1 MVFDYFREKLGRQD
15 EDSLESEV
23 GGNNNGVDDFVELDE
38 ENLDE
43 LPSDA
48 EDFEVEF
55 PSSSEEAL
63 AMMNKKNPK
72 FAADVLREF
81 NGDSNEF
88 VQSIIEQTENIM
100 ENKSSDT
107 NLVEAVR
114 LERKKLDEELD
125 KLKNEI
131 NYEQQEKQE
140 LDSWNKRI
148 NRFLV
153 YVNNL
158 DGKVQ
163 RFGDKNETLNSLL
176 RDSGPQILLGTR
188 QWGVEMTAF
197 ESGAEGLDYS
207 VIDSIVQDGIGDASR
222 ADFDN
227 FYGAGH
233 ALEDLNKLYENNLQ
247 VFLKKDG
254 QRVENDLSLL
264 ADFST
269 ELNSLL
275 NTFEKVLRLRWNIAE
290 LKEAEEFEE
299 NIVEEIGKESEKT
312 QRALKQLSEEE
323 SETEDIEEALESL
336 EKQEKYI
343 VNHLEEAHEVLKNLY
358 EIENRML
365 SEEQQYSTELN
376 EGTNPNNPVYV
387 HDMLQKLEENSSPPH
402 SRYFTDLRETY
413 SQIKQGL
420 EEIRDL
426 EAEDV
431 RYVLSV
437 GGILEKTIEKYGSGK
452 EIERQV
458 ESEIM
463 EKVKYEEEIESR
475 MIEKIEEK
483 SAEFY
488 RSSPVVRSQGME
500 PVARYEDIRKSF
512 TDSYHKAQEEIDV
525 SGEIEKEGEITD
537 DLENVKQAINEL
549 NSSSNVDTG
558 RIINNLLVSLNDIDE
573 EFGDELE
580 SVETDIKLIE
590 DLEEN
595 LRKFKNL
602 GESIEIIIK
611 KKEQLRNELTE
622 FPPEIQEQGL
632 KLFDEKIGIDEL
644 DIDGVN
650 SLKDLKSQFDEDK
663 KHIKTAQKYLGNLEK
678 QELRH
683 RNAVKKISGLEENLS
698 QNVRE
703 LVEVFKQGNTPE
715 DVSDTLRNLLDE
727 VKAIDE
733 EENILEN
740 DIAQELHELDSD
752 NDIIVA

>member
-1 MVFDYFREKLGRQD
+1 MVFDYFREKLGGQD

-38 ENLDE
+38 EDLDE

-48 EDFEVEF
+48 EDLEVEF

-63 AMMNKKNPK
+63 AMRNEQNPM

-100 ENKSSDT
+100 ENKSSDM

-153 YVNNL
+153 YANNL
-158 DGKVQ
+158 NEK
-163 RFGDKNETLNSLL
+163 KNQSLRL
-176 RDSGPQILLGTR
+176 DGPQILLGTG
-188 QWGVEMTAF
+188 QWGVQMTTF

-207 VIDSIVQDGIGDASR
+207 FIDSIVQDGIGDASR

-227 FYGAGH
+227 SYGAGH

-264 ADFST
+264 ADFSAD
-269 ELNSLL
+269 LHSLL
-275 NTFEKVLRLRWNIAE
+275 KTFEKVLRLRWNIAE
-290 LKEAEEFEE
+290 LKEAEGFEE
-299 NIVEEIGKESEKT
+299 NIVEKIGEKSEKT
-312 QRALKQLSEEE
+312 KRALKQLSEEE
-323 SETEDIEEALESL
+323 SETEHIEEALESL

-376 EGTNPNNPVYV
+376 EGINPNNPVYV

-402 SRYFTDLRETY
+402 LRYFKDLRETY

-420 EEIRDL
+420 EQIREL

-431 RYVLSV
+431 RYVLNV
-437 GGILEKTIEKYGSGK
+437 GGILEKTIEKYGSGR

-483 SAEFY
+483 SAEIY

-500 PVARYEDIRKSF
+500 PVARYEDIRKNF
-512 TDSYHKAQEEIDV
+512 TESYSRAKEIDV
-525 SGEIEKEGEITD
+525 NREIEEEDKITD
-537 DLENVKQAINEL
+537 GLKDVRQEIMKLNPPYKNEKL
-549 NSSSNVDTG
+549 N
-558 RIINNLLVSLNDIDE
+558 RILKELNDIDE
-573 EFGDELE
+573 EFGDDLE
-580 SVETDIKLIE
+580 SVERDIELVE

-595 LRKFKNL
+595 LRKFKTL
-602 GESIEIIIK
+602 GETIEIIIEDR
-611 KKEQLRNELTE
+611 EQLRDELTE
-622 FPPEIQEQGL
+622 FPPEIQKQGL
-632 KLFDEKIGIDEL
+632 KLFDEKIGIDEI
-644 DIDGVN
+644 DIEGVN
-650 SLKDLKSQFDEDK
+650 SLEDLETQFDGDK
-663 KHIKTAQKYLGNLEK
+663 KRIKNAQEYLGNLEK

-698 QNVRE
+698 QNVKK
-703 LVEVFKQGNTPE
+703 LLEVFKQGNTPE
-715 DVSDTLRNLLDE
+715 NVSGAIHDLLD
-727 VKAIDE
+727 KIKDLNDDE
-733 EENILEN
+733 EVLEK
-740 DIAQELHELDSD
+740 DVELELEVLDSD
-752 NDIIVA
+752 DDIIVA